1 MKLFQIGY
9 TPSSRKVRVFLHEK
23 SIEVPMEDVA
33 DGFQLSEAFVRM
45 YPHAMVPMLQL
56 DDGTQ
61 LGEALAICRY
71 FEVLHPATPLMGSDA
86 QACAVIDMWERRAC
100 NEGTAAVEDIFR
112 NSHPLMVDRGLA
124 GTNEPVPQI
133 PALVERGRDRL
144 RRFFTKFDRQ
154 LADHRFVAGDTF
166 SIADITTLCTIDFGR
181 WCQLEIPPECTHLHR
196 WYAEVSV
203 RPSASA

>member
-1 MKLFQIGY
+1 MKLFHIGY

-23 SIEVPMEDVA
+23 GIEVPMEDVA
-33 DGFQLSEAFVRM
+33 DGFRLSDAFVRM

-61 LGEALAICRY
+61 LGEAQAICRY
-71 FEVLHPATPLMGSDA
+71 FEELHPETPLMGSDA
-86 QACAVIDMWERRAC
+86 QQCAVIDMWERRAC
-100 NEGTAAVEDIFR
+100 YEGTAAVEDIFR

-124 GTNEPVPQI
+124 GTDEPVPQI
-133 PALVERGRDRL
+133 PALVERGRHRL

-154 LADHRFVAGDTF
+154 LADHHFVAGDTF
-166 SIADITTLCTIDFGR
+166 SVADITTLCTIDFGR
-181 WCQLEIPPECTHLHR
+181 WCQLEIPAECTHLHR